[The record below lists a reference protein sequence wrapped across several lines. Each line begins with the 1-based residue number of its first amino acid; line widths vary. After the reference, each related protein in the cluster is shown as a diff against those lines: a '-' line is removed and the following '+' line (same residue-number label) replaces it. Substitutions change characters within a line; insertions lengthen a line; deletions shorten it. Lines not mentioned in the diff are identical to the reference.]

1 MATSV
6 VSTMLL
12 IETLAIAAMFP
23 YELLKG
29 RRSWLKIVGFSI
41 LITGW
46 SRPAFWLR
54 AVEWPIYVQL
64 MLGIACWAVGA
75 AIIVSLRTKPKSGG
89 HKSASTR

>member
-1 MATSV
+1 MAMSV

-12 IETLAIAAMFP
+12 METLAIAAMFP
-23 YELLKG
+23 YELLQG

-54 AVEWPIYVQL
+54 AVEWPIYLQL
-64 MLGIACWAVGA
+64 MLGFVCWALGA
-75 AIIVSLRTKPKSGG
+75 AIIVYFRRRAPR
-89 HKSASTR
+89 SAIPRRS

>member
-1 MATSV
+1 MAMSV

-12 IETLAIAAMFP
+12 IETIAITAMFP
-23 YELLKG
+23 YELLWG

-54 AVEWPIYVQL
+54 AVEWPIYLQL
-64 MLGIACWAVGA
+64 MLGIACWAGGA
-75 AIIVSLRTKPKSGG
+75 AIIVYFRRRAPR
-89 HKSASTR
+89 SAIQRRS